1 MKSFEERGEWEGM
14 PKQRNSQKSAKLRL
28 AVVGKKVLVISVSGR
43 FGVGWEWKES
53 LLDWLVVEKCFL

>member
-1 MKSFEERGEWEGM
+1 M